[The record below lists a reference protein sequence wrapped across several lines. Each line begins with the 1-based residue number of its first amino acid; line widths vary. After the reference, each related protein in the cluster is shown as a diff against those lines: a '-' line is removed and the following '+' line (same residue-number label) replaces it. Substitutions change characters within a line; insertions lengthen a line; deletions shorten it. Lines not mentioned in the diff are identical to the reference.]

1 MSERLR
7 QNRENLQASI
17 LDRLIDLEP
26 ALSHESVQ
34 YRLLSVGQAKT
45 AVIRDLENILNT
57 KRSILLPPSA
67 YKEVGRSLFVY
78 GLSDFTSESPRNP
91 SVRQQLRMDI
101 EKTISLFEPRL
112 KSVTVRLETPTGNER
127 SLRFRITGLLM
138 VEPVSEPVT
147 FDTYFDANRGEYF
160 ISK

>member
-1 MSERLR
+1 MSERVR
-7 QNRENLQASI
+7 QNRQNLQASL

-26 ALSHESVQ
+26 TVSHESVQ
-34 YRLLSVGQAKT
+34 HRLLSVGQAKA

-67 YKEVGRSLFVY
+67 YEEVSRSLFVY
-78 GLSDFTSESPRNP
+78 GLSDFTSENPRNP

-112 KSVTVRLETPTGNER
+112 RRVTVRLETPTGNER
-127 SLRFRITGLLM
+127 SLRFRITGLLV